1 MQGLRHAALVL
12 AGTDMRALALIAWLV
27 AVLVSAP
34 GAALA
39 QGRLHLVATTPDL
52 ASLAEAVG
60 GERVTVT
67 SIVPSGVDP
76 EEYQPRPRDLER
88 LRGADAVIRVGVD
101 YDLWLDRLLVQSNNG
116 ALARGAPGY
125 IDASVAIALLDV
137 RGAAV
142 GPGHQH
148 GSGNPHYWLDPAN
161 AEIITGNLLEALA
174 GLDPAGAKQ
183 YERRRFAFLDRVEA
197 KRLEWQRALAPY
209 QGRALIAYH
218 NNWAYL
224 ARRFRLDLAGF
235 IEVRPGVPPSPAHLA
250 GLVRTMREKDIVL
263 IVRQPN
269 EPAKNTEFLAG
280 RTGAAVVVLAASVGA
295 VPEARDYIGL
305 IDYNVKALTAGF
317 SRRPDS

>member
-1 MQGLRHAALVL
+1 MQPLSFSGP
-12 AGTDMRALALIAWLV
+12 DMRALALIAWFV
-27 AVLVSAP
+27 ALLMTAP

-39 QGRLHLVATTPDL
+39 QAKLRLVATTPDL

-60 GERVTVT
+60 GERVAVS
-67 SIVPSGVDP
+67 SIVPPGLDP

-88 LRGADAVIRVGVD
+88 LRGAAAIIRVGAD
-101 YDLWLDRLLVQSNNG
+101 YDLWLERLLGQAQNA

-174 GLDPAGAKQ
+174 RLDPPGAKQ
-183 YERRRFAFLDRVEA
+183 YERRRMVFLDRLEA
-197 KRLEWQRALAPY
+197 KRREWQEALAPF

-224 ARRFRLDLAGF
+224 ARRFRLNLAGF
-235 IEVRPGVPPSPAHLA
+235 IEIKPGVPPSPAHLA
-250 GLVRTMREKDIVL
+250 SVLRTMREKDIAI

-269 EPAKNTEFLAG
+269 EPARNTEFLAS
-280 RTGAAVVVLAASVGA
+280 RSGAAVVVLAASVGA
-295 VPEARDYIGL
+295 VPEVRDYIGL
-305 IDYNVKALTAGF
+305 IDYNVRALAAGF
-317 SRRPDS
+317 ARRRNL

>member
-1 MQGLRHAALVL
+1 
-12 AGTDMRALALIAWLV
+12 MRTVALIAWF
-27 AVLVSAP
+27 
-34 GAALA
+34 AALLMAAPEAAFA
-39 QGRLHLVATTPDL
+39 QARLRLVATTPDL

-60 GERVTVT
+60 GGRVAVS
-67 SIVPSGVDP
+67 SIVPPGVDA

-88 LRGADAVIRVGVD
+88 LRDADVVMRVGVD
-101 YDLWLDRLLVQSNNG
+101 YDLWLDRLLGQAQNA
-116 ALARGAPGY
+116 ALARSAPGY

-174 GLDPAGAKQ
+174 RLDPPGAKQ
-183 YERRRFAFLDRVEA
+183 YERRRIAFLDRLEA
-197 KRLEWQRALAPY
+197 KRREWQKVLAPY

-235 IEVRPGVPPSPAHLA
+235 IEIKPGVPPSAAHLA
-250 GLVRTMREKDIVL
+250 ALQRSMREKDIAV
-263 IVRQPN
+263 IVRQPH
-269 EPAKNTEFLAG
+269 EPARNTGFLAD
-280 RTGAAVVVLAASVGA
+280 RSGASVIVLAASVGA

-305 IDYNVKALTAGF
+305 FDFNVKALAAGL
-317 SRRPDS
+317 SRPRKP

>member
-1 MQGLRHAALVL
+1 MQPLSFCGS
-12 AGTDMRALALIAWLV
+12 DMQAVALIAWFIAGLM
-27 AVLVSAP
+27 ASP
-34 GAALA
+34 GAAFA
-39 QGRLHLVATTPDL
+39 QATLRLVATTPDL

-60 GERVTVT
+60 GERVAVS
-67 SIVPSGVDP
+67 SIVPPGLDP

-88 LRGADAVIRVGVD
+88 LRGADAVLRVGVD
-101 YDLWLDRLLVQSNNG
+101 YDLWLDRLLGQAQNA

-142 GPGHQH
+142 GPGHPH

-161 AEIITGNLLEALA
+161 AEIVTGNLLEVLA
-174 GLDPAGAKQ
+174 RLDPAGAKY
-183 YERRRFAFLDRVEA
+183 YERRRIVFLDRLEA
-197 KRLEWQRALAPY
+197 KRREWQEALAPY

-235 IEVRPGVPPSPAHLA
+235 IEIKPGVPPSPAHLA
-250 GLVRTMREKDIVL
+250 GLLRTMREKDVAI
-263 IVRQPN
+263 IVRQPH
-269 EPAKNTEFLAG
+269 EPARNTEFLAT
-280 RTGAAVVVLAASVGA
+280 RSGAAVVLLAASVGA

-305 IDYNVKALTAGF
+305 IDYNVKALAAGF
-317 SRRPDS
+317 SRRRDS

>member
-1 MQGLRHAALVL
+1 MQPLSFSGP
-12 AGTDMRALALIAWLV
+12 DMRAVALIAWFV
-27 AVLVSAP
+27 AVFMAAP

-39 QGRLHLVATTPDL
+39 QAKLRLVATTPDL

-60 GERVTVT
+60 GERVAVS
-67 SIVPSGVDP
+67 SIVPPGFDA

-88 LRGADAVIRVGVD
+88 LRRANAVIRVGVD
-101 YDLWLDRLLVQSNNG
+101 YDLWLDRLLGQAQNT

-174 GLDPAGAKQ
+174 RLDPPGAQQ
-183 YERRRFAFLDRVEA
+183 YERRRIAFLDRLEV
-197 KRLEWQRALAPY
+197 KRREWLEALAPY
-209 QGRALIAYH
+209 QRRALIAYH

-224 ARRFRLDLAGF
+224 ARRFRLNLAGF
-235 IEVRPGVPPSPAHLA
+235 IEIKPGVPPSPAHLA
-250 GLVRTMREKDIVL
+250 GLLRTMREKDIAI
-263 IVRQPN
+263 IVRQPL
-269 EPAKNTEFLAG
+269 EPANITEFLAI
-280 RTGAAVVVLAASVGA
+280 RSGAAVVVLAASVGA
-295 VPEARDYIGL
+295 VPEARDYIAL
-305 IDYNVKALTAGF
+305 FDYNVKALAAGL
-317 SRRPDS
+317 SRRRNS

>member
-1 MQGLRHAALVL
+1 
-12 AGTDMRALALIAWLV
+12 MRTLALIAWFV
-27 AVLVSAP
+27 AVSMAAP

-39 QGRLHLVATTPDL
+39 QAKLHLVATTPDL

-60 GERVTVT
+60 GERVAVS
-67 SIVPSGVDP
+67 SIVPPGLDP

-101 YDLWLDRLLVQSNNG
+101 YDLWLDRLLGQSHNA

-142 GPGHQH
+142 GLGHPH

-161 AEIITGNLLEALA
+161 AEIVTGNLLEVLA
-174 GLDPAGAKQ
+174 RLDPPGAKQ
-183 YERRRFAFLDRVEA
+183 YERRRIAFLDRLEA
-197 KRLEWQRALAPY
+197 KRREWQEVLAPY
-209 QGRALIAYH
+209 RGRALIAYH

-235 IEVRPGVPPSPAHLA
+235 IEIKPGVPPSAAHLA
-250 GLVRTMREKDIVL
+250 GLARTMREKDIAI
-263 IVRQPN
+263 IVRQPQ
-269 EPAKNTEFLAG
+269 EPAKNTEFLAS
-280 RTGAAVVVLAASVGA
+280 RSGAAVVVLAASVGA

-305 IDYNVKALTAGF
+305 IDYNVKALAAGF
-317 SRRPDS
+317 SRRRNP

>member
-1 MQGLRHAALVL
+1 V
-12 AGTDMRALALIAWLV
+12 ALIAWFV
-27 AVLVSAP
+27 AVLLAAP

-39 QGRLHLVATTPDL
+39 QAKLRLVATTPDL

-60 GERVTVT
+60 GERVAVS
-67 SIVPSGVDP
+67 SIVPPGLDP
-76 EEYQPRPRDLER
+76 EEYQPRPRDLAR
-88 LRGADAVIRVGVD
+88 LRGADALIRVGVD
-101 YDLWLDRLLVQSNNG
+101 YDLWLDRLLRQAQNA

-142 GPGHQH
+142 GPGHPH

-174 GLDPAGAKQ
+174 RLDPPGAKQ
-183 YERRRFAFLDRVEA
+183 YERRRIVFLERLEA
-197 KRLEWQRALAPY
+197 KRREWQDALAPF

-235 IEVRPGVPPSPAHLA
+235 IEIKPGVPPSPAQLA
-250 GLVRTMREKDIVL
+250 SLLRTMREKDIAV
-263 IVRQPN
+263 IVRQPH
-269 EPAKNTEFLAG
+269 EPARNTEFLA
-280 RTGAAVVVLAASVGA
+280 RRSGAAVVILAASVGA

-305 IDYNVKALTAGF
+305 FDYNIKALAAGL
-317 SRRPDS
+317 SRRRNA

>member
-1 MQGLRHAALVL
+1 VALV
-12 AGTDMRALALIAWLV
+12 AWFV
-27 AVLVSAP
+27 AVLMVAP

-39 QGRLHLVATTPDL
+39 QAKLRLIATTPDL

-60 GERVTVT
+60 GERVAVS
-67 SIVPSGVDP
+67 SIVPPGLDP
-76 EEYQPRPRDLER
+76 EEYQPRPRDLAR
-88 LRGADAVIRVGVD
+88 LRGADALIRVGVD
-101 YDLWLDRLLVQSNNG
+101 YDLWLERLLSQAQNA

-142 GPGHQH
+142 GPGHPH

-174 GLDPAGAKQ
+174 RLDPQGAKQ
-183 YERRRFAFLDRVEA
+183 YERRRIMFLERLEA
-197 KRLEWQRALAPY
+197 KRREWQVALAPF

-235 IEVRPGVPPSPAHLA
+235 IEIKPGVPPSPAHLA
-250 GLVRTMREKDIVL
+250 SLLQTMREKDIAI
-263 IVRQPN
+263 IVRQPH
-269 EPAKNTEFLAG
+269 EPARNTEFLA
-280 RTGAAVVVLAASVGA
+280 RRSGAAVVVLAASVGA
-295 VPEARDYIGL
+295 VPEVRDYIGL
-305 IDYNVKALTAGF
+305 FDYNIKALAAGF
-317 SRRPDS
+317 SRHRST